1 MALLSSFIN
10 IADRIGLPVKM
21 LKYVQARFD
30 IGTTSGG
37 GHTYHGA
44 ANKLRLNEDKMAAL
58 TAATIGGIDA
68 NGELEFDDEHEAV
81 TELYHEA
88 THAYIKLK
96 VAETDEMPDPVSA
109 SESQQAGL
117 RVKVVMAD
125 AAMHYVKNAPE
136 AYFTNLLDRNQL
148 NSVAFG
154 GVPISHRAP
163 AIQERVRKGQ
173 PIGSSPLEQQ
183 ILARARQMASEAAA
197 MYVAHRASKYWY
209 TYDWLVFER
218 NWLKKMIS
226 SGDYIRKP
234 LSAYGTDKINAEVQ
248 ALFGQ
253 QQGYTDAMKNL
264 VHGYYQIG
272 FNFYFLRRTRQFKLQ
287 QPEIPANLKKL
298 CDGML
303 EHKIPDHFFAS
314 PSFAKLSAEII
325 RLIERMRA
333 EREATP

>member
-1 MALLSSFIN
+1 MASLSSFIN
-10 IADRIGLPVKM
+10 VADRIGLPVKM

-30 IGTTSGG
+30 IDTTTGG

-44 ANKLRLNEDKMAAL
+44 ANKLRLNKDKMAAL
-58 TAATIGGIDA
+58 TSATIGGVDA

-88 THAYIKLK
+88 THAYVKLK
-96 VAETDEMPDPVSA
+96 VAEADKVPDPVSA
-109 SESQQAGL
+109 NEPQQAGL

-125 AAMHYVKNAPE
+125 AAMHYIKNAPE
-136 AYFTNLLDRNQL
+136 SYFTNLLDSHQL
-148 NSVAFG
+148 SAASFG
-154 GVPISHRAP
+154 GVSVPHQAP

-173 PIGSSPLEQQ
+173 PMGSSPLAQQ
-183 ILARARQMASEAAA
+183 ILARGRQMASEAAA

-218 NWLKKMIS
+218 NFLKKMIS

-234 LSAYGTDKINAEVQ
+234 LNAYGNDKMNAEVQ

-253 QQGYTDAMKNL
+253 QQGYTDAMKDL
-264 VHGYYQIG
+264 EHGYYQTS
-272 FNFYFLRRTRQFKLQ
+272 FNFYFLRKTRQFKLQ
-287 QPEIPANLKKL
+287 QPEIPASLKKL
-298 CDGML
+298 CDGIL
-303 EHKIPDHFFAS
+303 EHKVPDHFFAS

-333 EREATP
+333 ERETTP